1 MCQCPPK
8 CVKCCKAATI
18 SRSTIHVLHGAPQP
32 QHSWPWEPRT
42 LGTNSGSWLVAN
54 DVSSESTRTITM
66 KNDSEMNIKIDSP
79 NDVFSESRNDSEMS
93 TPSKIVKDEHHS
105 EMSTPSKMVKNQKN
119 LPPLMSL
126 TLRRKEKKKA
136 KKKKQNDLR
145 LLLEKKNTQ
154 KHSYHEVNIFI
165 VLKICVTVAH
175 VVVINVLT

>member
-1 MCQCPPK
+1 
-8 CVKCCKAATI
+8 
-18 SRSTIHVLHGAPQP
+18 
-32 QHSWPWEPRT
+32 
-42 LGTNSGSWLVAN
+42 
-54 DVSSESTRTITM
+54 M

-79 NDVFSESRNDSEMS
+79 NDVFSESRNDSEMSTPSKIVKDEHHSEMS